1 MRIKKYYIYSDS
13 CKWDNIIGDFIP
25 DDSFTGTYLGAHT
38 YARKKYG
45 KYYTL
50 SELKALKEYNL

>member
-1 MRIKKYYIYSDS
+1 MRIKKYYIYSNS

-25 DDSFTGTYLGAHT
+25 DDSFTGTYLDAHT

-50 SELKALKEYNL
+50 SEQKHKQ